1 MLKGTSHPGSQPPGG
16 FRETANGGE
25 YAFTVV
31 HIGGIFQNHLC
42 ICVKL
47 PAASWW
53 RYDYK

>member
-31 HIGGIFQNHLC
+31 HIGGICQNHLC